1 MFKIDQFSSSDCG
14 TIVNLMAKKPTL
26 KQIQAI
32 RCPTFGAGSGEKC
45 ELTTG
50 QPRGRG
56 RLIAGD

>member
-1 MFKIDQFSSSDCG
+1 MSS
-14 TIVNLMAKKPTL
+14 TLMAKKPTL

-32 RCPTFGAGSGEKC
+32 RCPTFSAGPGEKR

-50 QPRGRG
+50 QPCGG